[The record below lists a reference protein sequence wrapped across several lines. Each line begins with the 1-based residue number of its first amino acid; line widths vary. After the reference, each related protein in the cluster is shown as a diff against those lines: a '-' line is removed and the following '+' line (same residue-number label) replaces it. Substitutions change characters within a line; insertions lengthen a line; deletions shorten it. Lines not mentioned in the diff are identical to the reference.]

1 MEPYDLCQSLINCES
16 EEEVLELLVQEG
28 LWDDSNAWKP
38 YGGMENNYSIVN
50 GQQETAE
57 AALAELLVNAA
68 DANLLKECRIEGIDP
83 TDLNSAPKDINDV
96 LSRYYNLGPSRFVD
110 LAVNKRAQ
118 LGDNASFICY
128 WFKEKCRVTEFMIK
142 GRSLPEHL
150 VDTFLAKLK
159 QQGSNSFRPRKI

>member
-1 MEPYDLCQSLINCES
+1 M
-16 EEEVLELLVQEG
+16 LELLVQEG

-118 LGDNASFICY
+118 LGDNASGLFVTGSKKMPCY
-128 WFKEKCRVTEFMIK
+128 GIYDWGE
-142 GRSLPEHL
+142 GQLPEHFE
-150 VDTFLAKLK
+150 DTFLAL
-159 QQGSNSFRPRKI
+159 N